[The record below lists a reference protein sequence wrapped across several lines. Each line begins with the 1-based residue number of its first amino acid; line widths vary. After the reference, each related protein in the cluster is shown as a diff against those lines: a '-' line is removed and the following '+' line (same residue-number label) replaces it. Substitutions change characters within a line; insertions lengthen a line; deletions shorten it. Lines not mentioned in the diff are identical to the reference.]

1 MYKEKVKT
9 NKTRFQ
15 KLLDLSELPPLAK
28 KLKSQKKKI
37 VFTIGSF
44 NLLQPGQCRYL
55 AEAKSNGDI
64 LVVGVTS
71 DISERI
77 KGAEFPLISEDI
89 RKELLAFLKVVDY
102 IISVD
107 ERNPY
112 DVLLLLQPDIFYTV
126 EQSWDSGARTKSD
139 KQICKMTGTKITV
152 SPTYYPYYTT
162 NDLVE
167 HIANIRVIKILENYL
182 KDRVDGFSLNPDKD
196 LKPADFGLQT
206 PTNKQ
211 AYDPKHQILDM
222 QSLATLKKKH
232 NRAKIC
238 LVGGSFDLLHIGHAR
253 FIEQAALNGDILVVG
268 IPSDAVIRYTKGV
281 GRPIISEYSRAYT
294 LCHLDPVDY
303 VAIFDGGTV
312 FNCIE
317 VLQPDVFY
325 TVDEDWNKAYKSSKE
340 YKYVKKYGGEVVVGP
355 RQAPLTSSSGI
366 IDKLAQRKVKEIF
379 RECMDE
385 EKYQKILNELPK
397 LRK

>member
-1 MYKEKVKT
+1 MYKEKVK
-9 NKTRFQ
+9 NHKFRHK
-15 KLLDLSELPPLAK
+15 KLLELSDLPLLSK
-28 KLKSQKKKI
+28 KLKSQDKKI

-55 AEAKSNGDI
+55 AEAKSKADI

-71 DISERI
+71 DISEKA
-77 KGAEFPLISEDI
+77 KGPDFPLISEDI
-89 RKELLAFLKVVDY
+89 RKESLAFLKVVDY
-102 IISVD
+102 IVSVD

-112 DVLLLLQPDIFYTV
+112 DVLLLLKPDIFYTV
-126 EQSWDSGARTKSD
+126 DLSWNSGIRSKSD
-139 KQICKMTGTKITV
+139 KEICKMTNTKIII
-152 SPTYYPYYTT
+152 SPIYKPYYTT

-182 KDRVDGFSLNPDKD
+182 RDRVADFSLNPDKD
-196 LKPADFGLQT
+196 LKPADFGEQK
-206 PTNKQ
+206 PISIKAYNPRNQIIDMKQ
-211 AYDPKHQILDM
+211 
-222 QSLATLKKKH
+222 LADLRVKYRHK
-232 NRAKIC
+232 RIC

-317 VLQPDVFY
+317 VLKPDVFY
-325 TVDEDWNKAYKSSKE
+325 TVDEEWNKDYKSSKE
-340 YKYVKKYGGEVVVGP
+340 YKYVKGYGGDVVLGP

-379 RECMDE
+379 KECMDE
-385 EKYQKILNELPK
+385 EKYQKILYEVSK
-397 LRK
+397 LKK

>member
-15 KLLDLSELPPLAK
+15 KLLDLSDLPPLAK

-55 AEAKSNGDI
+55 AEAKSKGDI

-71 DISERI
+71 DVSERI

-126 EQSWDSGARTKSD
+126 EQSWGNGTRTKSD
-139 KQICKMTGTKITV
+139 KQICKMTGTKTTV

-182 KDRVDGFSLNPDKD
+182 KERVDGFSLNPDTD
-196 LKPADFGLQT
+196 LKPADFGAQEPLYKSAYS
-206 PTNKQ
+206 PKQ
-211 AYDPKHQILDM
+211 QILDM
-222 QSLATLKKKH
+222 TELSELRQKH
-232 NRAKIC
+232 KHAKIC

-303 VAIFDGGTV
+303 VAVFDGGTV

-317 VLQPDVFY
+317 LLKPDVFY
-325 TVDEDWNKAYKSSKE
+325 TVDEEWNKDYKKSKE

-379 RECMDE
+379 KECMDD
-385 EKYQKILNELPK
+385 EKYQKLLSEMPK
-397 LRK
+397 LKK